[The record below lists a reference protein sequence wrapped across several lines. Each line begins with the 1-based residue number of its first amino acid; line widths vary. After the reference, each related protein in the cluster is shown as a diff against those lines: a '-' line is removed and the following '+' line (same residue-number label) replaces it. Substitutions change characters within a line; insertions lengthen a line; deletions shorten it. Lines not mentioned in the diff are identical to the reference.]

1 MDEGRAD
8 REQGPARLTRRQ
20 FLTYSGAA
28 VGSVAVLGVSGCA
41 PPRPTIPLPPFK
53 TRTLTLRRRLDMV
66 SLRFDFYNLRLSG
79 PVGAKQLVRQSPLQ
93 AAYVV
98 VHFPPQSVLEQAI
111 PEDANGNPS
120 FLAEFGTLETRLG
133 HESRLAFVVP
143 QEVDGIPYTSA
154 GLLAWADYA
163 LRVAPHALPDGVRF
177 LRGDQRPAPRA
188 PTATE
193 TAIELPWWLIISP
206 NRYGRFLNAGG
217 PVTHGVDRTELWHTR
232 LAVTTGDEI
241 DEHREHP
248 RRTGRAIWTADPELP
263 DYLNG
268 NTDVPQ
274 PEDGATLGQPF
285 LAPMAIRDRVDLLSN
300 SADFRPND
308 YLPEPFRLNNLMLS
322 ALGGWLDATGAW
334 PEGITSLISWRHR
347 ATQGRDHYV
356 RIVRKGY
363 YLPTGHPAAQVQISE
378 RKFERRN
385 GISAAYL
392 QHRTFLITRRPV
404 KEYPGFHQQ
413 AGGRS
418 LPFRSI
424 RLTTLVTPTSTNAW
438 GRSVG

>member
-1 MDEGRAD
+1 MRASWP
-8 REQGPARLTRRQ
+8 GPTTR
-20 FLTYSGAA
+20 S
-28 VGSVAVLGVSGCA
+28 
-41 PPRPTIPLPPFK
+41 
-53 TRTLTLRRRLDMV
+53 
-66 SLRFDFYNLRLSG
+66 
-79 PVGAKQLVRQSPLQ
+79 
-93 AAYVV
+93 
-98 VHFPPQSVLEQAI
+98 
-111 PEDANGNPS
+111 
-120 FLAEFGTLETRLG
+120 
-133 HESRLAFVVP
+133 
-143 QEVDGIPYTSA
+143 
-154 GLLAWADYA
+154 
-163 LRVAPHALPDGVRF
+163 VAPHALPDGVRF

-206 NRYGRFLNAGG
+206 NQYGRFLNAGG

-248 RRTGRAIWTADPELP
+248 RRTGRAIWTVDPELP

-300 SADFRPND
+300 SADFRPNN
-308 YLPEPFRLNNLMLS
+308 YVPEPFRLNNLMLS

-385 GISAAYL
+385 GVSAAYL

-404 KEYPGFHQQ
+404 KDYPGFHQQ
-413 AGGRS
+413 ADGRS
-418 LPFRSI
+418 FPFRSI
-424 RLTTLVTPTSTNAW
+424 RLTTLVTPNIDKSPLVDLPGQPNFDADPASPYIPYLAGTNDRVLFHCVGTDW
-438 GRSVG
+438 EGRSIDFTTPLVFVEASLGDDDVAFSELGRMLQTGTRSTTSRSTAPSGPWRSRVRRLPSRHRWCRGTPALRSTHSCGDARRLLPVRMRPSRTRISRAASRR